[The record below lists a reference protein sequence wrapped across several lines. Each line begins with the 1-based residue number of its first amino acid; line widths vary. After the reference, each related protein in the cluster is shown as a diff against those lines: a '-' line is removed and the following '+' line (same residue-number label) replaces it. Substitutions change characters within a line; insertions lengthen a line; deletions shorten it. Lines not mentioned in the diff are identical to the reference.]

1 MAMEISILP
10 GKLCQI
16 NYISI
21 NIVRCTQLLVK
32 KKGKFMLIY
41 GKDKPAFPQML
52 LGNLT
57 NRKSFLIPLMICA
70 CLKRIYHIQV

>member
-1 MAMEISILP
+1 
-10 GKLCQI
+10 
-16 NYISI
+16 
-21 NIVRCTQLLVK
+21 
-32 KKGKFMLIY
+32 MLIY
-41 GKDKPAFPQML
+41 GKDKPAFPQMS